1 MSCTIAEVKR
11 QLESVT
17 EKIQNIH
24 NLLDSCKELKK
35 HRFTIKLV
43 KSDDAFNSTP
53 SRILNARGNVTLP
66 YVPTESPPSGSDLN
80 RQRSKSKSRSL
91 RTASLRVGGK
101 RRKTHRNTPLPF

>member
-35 HRFTIKLV
+35 HRFTVKLV
-43 KSDDAFNSTP
+43 NSDDVS
-53 SRILNARGNVTLP
+53 S
-66 YVPTESPPSGSDLN
+66 
-80 RQRSKSKSRSL
+80 SKSKSRSV
-91 RTASLRVGGK
+91 RTASMRVGGK
-101 RRKTHRNTPLPF
+101 RRRTNRKKID

>member
-35 HRFTIKLV
+35 HRFTVKLV

-53 SRILNARGNVTLP
+53 SRI
-66 YVPTESPPSGSDLN
+66 VPTESPSFGADLN
-80 RQRSKSKSRSL
+80 QQRSKSKSRSI

-101 RRKTHRNTPLPF
+101 RRRTHRNTPLPI

>member
-35 HRFTIKLV
+35 HRFTVKLV
-43 KSDDAFNSTP
+43 KSDDAFN
-53 SRILNARGNVTLP
+53 
-66 YVPTESPPSGSDLN
+66 
-80 RQRSKSKSRSL
+80 SKSKSRSL

-101 RRKTHRNTPLPF
+101 RRKTNRKKID